1 MSSVGNEERA
11 VITLQIGNYSNYI
24 GAHFWNIQEAGFVF
38 PSQTNIDYVPDI
50 NNSILFREGATGN
63 SQNVGQPTYT
73 PRLVSVD
80 LKGALGSLPLY
91 GDLYNDEL
99 SSVVSLNKSDSAPI
113 WAGEVKIEKEKEKRK
128 NEFLRHLEAEDVDLE
143 SARKKQKGE
152 RNSIILEDQ
161 DKDVCEY
168 EEQENS
174 QTSKQTYEQYKKI
187 YDLDNHVNAWSD
199 YLSAR
204 FHPRTNVAVEGYIHG
219 DMRARP
225 FDVFGLGLNYD
236 DLTETIEDRIRF
248 FAEEADYLRG
258 FHTIVDSNNSFGGVG
273 SKISE
278 LLADEYST
286 KTKVAFPCVAH
297 NELAHQGGNSGI
309 HNLSQFLNTALTLK
323 NLSGTCSLLT
333 PMSLSKDTFPLKN
346 NFRQLPL
353 LNYQPQNHY
362 HTSAILASA
371 IDTVTLPWRSRRNKI
386 DMSEVLN
393 QLNLNGRKVAATA
406 ISLPLPLRTTDFFV
420 EFLEEIESK
429 IGEKDGNFHE
439 KTNLMSLTPGVNNVT
454 KNIQM
459 ESLSLRG
466 ISVKER
472 LKPKRDMRSNKLPAY
487 TGRFAMTDSVPEA
500 LFSHFDKMKEIGK
513 RQRVIPKSIT
523 SVDTSLPTG
532 CPFPHIF
539 DKTKISSS
547 GFLLEDT
554 ADNSA
559 RGVNSVPV
567 LTSLQSSHE
576 MGLSIKN
583 IAGRCGK
590 INLNKLH
597 RFRDAGLENDE
608 LLETTEELINLYEC
622 YEEDTIC

>member
-1 MSSVGNEERA
+1 
-11 VITLQIGNYSNYI
+11 
-24 GAHFWNIQEAGFVF
+24 
-38 PSQTNIDYVPDI
+38 
-50 NNSILFREGATGN
+50 
-63 SQNVGQPTYT
+63 
-73 PRLVSVD
+73 
-80 LKGALGSLPLY
+80 
-91 GDLYNDEL
+91 
-99 SSVVSLNKSDSAPI
+99 
-113 WAGEVKIEKEKEKRK
+113 
-128 NEFLRHLEAEDVDLE
+128 
-143 SARKKQKGE
+143 
-152 RNSIILEDQ
+152 
-161 DKDVCEY
+161 
-168 EEQENS
+168 
-174 QTSKQTYEQYKKI
+174 
-187 YDLDNHVNAWSD
+187 
-199 YLSAR
+199 
-204 FHPRTNVAVEGYIHG
+204 
-219 DMRARP
+219 
-225 FDVFGLGLNYD
+225 
-236 DLTETIEDRIRF
+236 
-248 FAEEADYLRG
+248 
-258 FHTIVDSNNSFGGVG
+258 
-273 SKISE
+273 
-278 LLADEYST
+278 
-286 KTKVAFPCVAH
+286 
-297 NELAHQGGNSGI
+297 
-309 HNLSQFLNTALTLK
+309 
-323 NLSGTCSLLT
+323 
-333 PMSLSKDTFPLKN
+333 MSLSKDTFPLKN

-554 ADNSA
+554 ADNS
-559 RGVNSVPV
+559 
-567 LTSLQSSHE
+567 
-576 MGLSIKN
+576 
-583 IAGRCGK
+583 
-590 INLNKLH
+590 
-597 RFRDAGLENDE
+597 GLEIE
-608 LLETTEELINLYEC
+608 FKY
-622 YEEDTIC
+622 YTISNYR

>member
-1 MSSVGNEERA
+1 M
-11 VITLQIGNYSNYI
+11 
-24 GAHFWNIQEAGFVF
+24 
-38 PSQTNIDYVPDI
+38 
-50 NNSILFREGATGN
+50 
-63 SQNVGQPTYT
+63 
-73 PRLVSVD
+73 
-80 LKGALGSLPLY
+80 PLY

-286 KTKVAFPCVAH
+286 KVHSDYVH
-297 NELAHQGGNSGI
+297 SDI
-309 HNLSQFLNTALTLK
+309 
-323 NLSGTCSLLT
+323 
-333 PMSLSKDTFPLKN
+333 
-346 NFRQLPL
+346 
-353 LNYQPQNHY
+353 
-362 HTSAILASA
+362 
-371 IDTVTLPWRSRRNKI
+371 
-386 DMSEVLN
+386 
-393 QLNLNGRKVAATA
+393 
-406 ISLPLPLRTTDFFV
+406 
-420 EFLEEIESK
+420 
-429 IGEKDGNFHE
+429 
-439 KTNLMSLTPGVNNVT
+439 
-454 KNIQM
+454 
-459 ESLSLRG
+459 
-466 ISVKER
+466 
-472 LKPKRDMRSNKLPAY
+472 
-487 TGRFAMTDSVPEA
+487 
-500 LFSHFDKMKEIGK
+500 LFSIKFD
-513 RQRVIPKSIT
+513 
-523 SVDTSLPTG
+523 
-532 CPFPHIF
+532 
-539 DKTKISSS
+539 
-547 GFLLEDT
+547 
-554 ADNSA
+554 
-559 RGVNSVPV
+559 
-567 LTSLQSSHE
+567 
-576 MGLSIKN
+576 
-583 IAGRCGK
+583 
-590 INLNKLH
+590 
-597 RFRDAGLENDE
+597 
-608 LLETTEELINLYEC
+608 
-622 YEEDTIC
+622 